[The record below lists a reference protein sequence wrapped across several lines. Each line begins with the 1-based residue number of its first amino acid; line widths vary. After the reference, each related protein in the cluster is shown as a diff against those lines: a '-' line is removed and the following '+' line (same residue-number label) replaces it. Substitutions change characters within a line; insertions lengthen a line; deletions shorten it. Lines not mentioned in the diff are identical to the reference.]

1 MEQSKE
7 ELYNLLK
14 KEVKKANARI
24 SRIEKAFGEDS
35 WGVKRIRPYLE
46 TEKLNAITEKGF
58 ITVRKSMTESQMKML
73 EKYLNK
79 FNNDYETSTIK
90 GIKDVRQRTIESL
103 RKYYKKPNLDISYEE
118 AETLYELQNSSDYN
132 WIFNYMTPSEFWNFV
147 EEAVDENW
155 SEEQFVNELMIHYIQ
170 EGNDEQMIAKC
181 QALYNHIVREVKMN
195 R

>member
-35 WGVKRIRPYLE
+35 WGAKKIRPYLE

-58 ITVRKSMTESQMKML
+58 ITVRKSMTESQMKMV
-73 EKYLNK
+73 EKYVK
-79 FNNDYETSTIK
+79 RFNSYEISTIK

-103 RKYYKKPNLDISYEE
+103 RKYYSKPKLDISFSE
-118 AETLYELQNSSDYN
+118 AETLYELQNSNDYD

-147 EEAVDENW
+147 EEAVNENW
-155 SEEQFVNELMIHYIQ
+155 TEEEFVNELMIHYIQ

-181 QALYNHIVREVKMN
+181 QALYNHIVKEIKMN

>member
-35 WGVKRIRPYLE
+35 WGVKKIRPYLE

-58 ITVRKSMTESQMKML
+58 ITVRKSMTESQMKMV
-73 EKYLNK
+73 EKYVK
-79 FNNDYETSTIK
+79 RFNSYETSTIK

-103 RKYYKKPNLDISYEE
+103 RKYYSKPNLDISYSE

-132 WIFNYMTPSEFWNFV
+132 WIFNYMSPSEFWNFV

-155 SEEQFVNELMIHYIQ
+155 TEEQFVNELMIHYIQ

-181 QALYNHIVREVKMN
+181 QALYNHIVQEVKIN